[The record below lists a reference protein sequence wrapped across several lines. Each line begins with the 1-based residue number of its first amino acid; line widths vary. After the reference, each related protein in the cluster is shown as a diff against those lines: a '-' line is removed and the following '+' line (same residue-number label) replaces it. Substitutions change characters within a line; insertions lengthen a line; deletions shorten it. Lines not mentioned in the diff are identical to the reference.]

1 MKSTV
6 SLSSQVFES
15 DLQPA
20 AFESD
25 ASDADAEPTFE
36 SDDTLEKGFKWE
48 FFFMLSAPARGG

>member
-1 MKSTV
+1 M
-6 SLSSQVFES
+6 FES